1 MLLHTFLLVFLAE
14 MADKTQ
20 LMVMA
25 LCNRYKTSTVIMGM
39 ALGIVAISAFS
50 VGAGD
55 LIGDYI
61 PMVVIKLAAAMMF
74 LGFGLWNLREEG
86 EQRESGG
93 LHMKLP
99 FLSIALTFM
108 LAELG
113 DKTQLAT
120 VAIAADHMEYH
131 LQVFLGGALGL
142 FAANLLGIFAGKLI
156 FSHIS
161 ETSVKLGSSFFF
173 FLFGSITLF
182 EAIPYNLPV
191 MIVYCVV
198 LMILAYFI
206 FTRSRKVRA

>member
-1 MLLHTFLLVFLAE
+1 MLIHTFLLVFIAE

-25 LCNRYKTSTVIMGM
+25 LCHRYKMSTVVMGM
-39 ALGIVAISAFS
+39 ALGIVAISALS

-61 PMVVIKLAAAMMF
+61 PMEVIKLAAAMMF
-74 LGFGLWNLREEG
+74 LGFGLWNLRSDEQGEEHTDR
-86 EQRESGG
+86 QF
-93 LHMKLP
+93 KFP

-120 VAIAADHMEYH
+120 VAIAADHMDAH

-142 FAANLLGIFAGKLI
+142 FMANLLGIFAGKLI
-156 FSHIS
+156 FSHVS
-161 ETSVKLGSSFFF
+161 ETCVKLGSTFFF

-182 EAIPYNLPV
+182 EAIPATFP
-191 MIVYCVV
+191 MIVIYSSV
-198 LMILAYFI
+198 LMLLAYFI
-206 FTRSRKVRA
+206 FMRSHKVKA